1 MIMSYI
7 SNPNSLVL
15 AVTPA
20 NQDFTTSEAIKM
32 ARDVDKQGLFDLI
45 DMWKSEISKVLTY
58 LLTYYESIPL
68 LNI

>member
-45 DMWKSEISKVLTY
+45 DSGNWKLAKC
-58 LLTYYESIPL
+58 
-68 LNI
+68 

>member
-45 DMWKSEISKVLTY
+45 DCG
-58 LLTYYESIPL
+58 
-68 LNI
+68 N